1 MVNLYTSFYQDK
13 DTKRQKELLYCLNKN
28 ITNPLIDNIF
38 LIVEGEVKLPV
49 SDKLIIINSKRPT
62 YRDFFDLVN
71 QTVTTPNDISI
82 VANTDIYF
90 NESLQKLD
98 IHERQCVALSRWDYR
113 KDGLKLHNEKYSQDS
128 WIFKGKIRNVRF
140 ADFYLGIPGC
150 DNRIAYELNRAGY
163 RMFNPATKIQSIHY
177 HQSDLHNYTQ
187 ETPKI
192 PKPYL
197 YIEITC

>member
-28 ITNPLIDNIF
+28 IENPLIDNIF

-49 SDKLIIINSKRPT
+49 SDKLIIVNAERPT
-62 YRDFFDLVN
+62 YRNFFDLVN
-71 QTVTTPNDISI
+71 DTVTSAANISI

-90 NESLQKLD
+90 NETLARID
-98 IHERQCVALSRWDYR
+98 IHERQCIALSRWD
-113 KDGLKLHNEKYSQDS
+113 KKNDGLKLHNERFSQDS

-140 ADFYLGIPGC
+140 CDFYLGIPGC

-177 HQSDLHNYTQ
+177 HQSDLHNYDGS
-187 ETPKI
+187 TPKI

-197 YIEITC
+197 FINII

>member
-1 MVNLYTSFYQDK
+1 MVNLYTSLYQDK
-13 DTKRQKELLYCLNKN
+13 DIKRQKELLYCLNKN
-28 ITNPLIDNIF
+28 IENPLIDNIF
-38 LIVEGEVKLPV
+38 LIVEGEVKLPI

-90 NESLQKLD
+90 NETLQRLD

-113 KDGLKLHNEKYSQDS
+113 KEGLKLHNEKYSQDS

-177 HQSDLHNYTQ
+177 HQSDLHNYDGL
-187 ETPKI
+187 TPKI
-192 PKPYL
+192 AKPYL
-197 YIEITC
+197 FINII